1 MASCQSPY
9 GIMKKNWIKRNLSWL
24 WMVSLC
30 LCIAVVAA
38 GPAEAAA
45 HQPSAT
51 PAVSSPDQ
59 TRNWHD
65 DGLGI
70 SLSLPAGFS
79 LTTPPRP
86 EIHLAAVQPEGRLC
100 IQISE
105 EKQNQPVPPGRQK
118 AYLKKSWQAYERI
131 LKKDPAIRDIHTGM
145 THIGTHQAA
154 SLTYTQRF
162 YLGNQIID
170 LYTERY
176 LLLSGSSLYILTL
189 TADDSTKDLYLSS
202 MQQCLQTFSTY

>member
-1 MASCQSPY
+1 
-9 GIMKKNWIKRNLSWL
+9 
-24 WMVSLC
+24 MVVLC
-30 LCIAVVAA
+30 FFATLMAA
-38 GPAEAAA
+38 GPAEATKNQPAA
-45 HQPSAT
+45 A
-51 PAVSSPDQ
+51 PAVSSQDQ
-59 TRNWHD
+59 TREWRD
-65 DGLGI
+65 EGLGI
-70 SLSLPAGFS
+70 SLQLPASFT

-118 AYLKKSWQAYERI
+118 AYLKKSWQAYERV
-131 LKKDPAIRDIHTGM
+131 LKKDPVIRDIHRGM

-176 LLLSGSSLYILTL
+176 LLVSGSSLYILTL
-189 TADDSTKDLYLSS
+189 TADNNTKDLYLPTMRQS
-202 MQQCLQTFSTY
+202 LQTFETY

>member
-59 TRNWHD
+59 TRKWHD

-118 AYLKKSWQAYERI
+118 PI
-131 LKKDPAIRDIHTGM
+131 
-145 THIGTHQAA
+145 
-154 SLTYTQRF
+154 
-162 YLGNQIID
+162 
-170 LYTERY
+170 
-176 LLLSGSSLYILTL
+176 
-189 TADDSTKDLYLSS
+189 
-202 MQQCLQTFSTY
+202 

>member
-1 MASCQSPY
+1 
-9 GIMKKNWIKRNLSWL
+9 MKKNWIKRNLSWL

-30 LCIAVVAA
+30 LCIAVMAA
-38 GPAEAAA
+38 GPAEAAKN
-45 HQPSAT
+45 QPAAA
-51 PAVSSPDQ
+51 PAVSSQDQ
-59 TRNWHD
+59 TREWRD
-65 DGLGI
+65 EGLGI
-70 SLSLPAGFS
+70 SLQLPASFT

-86 EIHLAAVQPEGRLC
+86 EVQLAAVQPEGRLC

-118 AYLKKSWQAYERI
+118 AYLKKSWQAYERV
-131 LKKDPAIRDIHTGM
+131 LKKDPVIRDIHRGM

-176 LLLSGSSLYILTL
+176 LLVSGSSLYILTL
-189 TADDSTKDLYLSS
+189 TADNNTKDLYLPAMRQS
-202 MQQCLQTFSTY
+202 LQTFETY